1 MPNRPVTRSFTSDWV
16 NLCSYLTEVR
26 NMRVAAMVPTE
37 QVTDVRCDVC
47 GASTRSK
54 TGDLEY
60 GVLQAHWGYGSV
72 RHDG

>member
-1 MPNRPVTRSFTSDWV
+1 
-16 NLCSYLTEVR
+16 
-26 NMRVAAMVPTE
+26 MRVAAMVPTE